1 MELTMSESTSILI
14 TATLHVASATVTKL
28 IEKEIIS
35 LDDALSI
42 FESTYCAVKNAT
54 RESDQ
59 QDRLAVLDSLRNHEE
74 HCKWLALKLE
84 RKEHPLS

>member
-1 MELTMSESTSILI
+1 MPESTSVLI

-42 FESTYCAVKNAT
+42 FETTYFAVQNAT
-54 RESDQ
+54 RESNP

-84 RKEHPLS
+84 QKGRPLS